1 MVNTSYSIAEGKG
14 SEDILPTLVFD
25 DGRFT
30 YFKFPGN
37 REIPAVFNVLGDGSE
52 TLVNSRMEDDLLVV
66 DRVGRR
72 LMLRAGSAVVGV
84 WNEAFDIDG
93 IPPGDGTTVPG
104 VQRQLKAKGTGPA
117 AGHERRWTTQRSHA
131 VTEQTNASKRVPD
144 DANAIS
150 PLPGEPGIPNVAE
163 RQRITVSKK
172 GLLAVGLLI
181 LSLVVVAAFTI
192 QRFTASG
199 KKPED
204 ETSKRVSDRPTAA
217 TAEPRRLEMPLPVA
231 AASTPTATPR
241 IPAIVPTAE
250 ELAEP
255 ISVRRTGAGAPAGGN
270 TKAAPPEDAPV
281 LLVSTRPG
289 ISVGATASPARSAE
303 PGTAGAPEAPAADAR
318 DPIANTARN
327 LQAYQRQLQ
336 GLMDTLTRTT
346 AAATGQAP
354 VQFPAGALLG
364 GAPGGGAPAGAPIGG
379 AAAPGAGLFGGQ
391 LQGSAT
397 PRVAASMLGN
407 RSLTL
412 PKGTA
417 FTCALKTKVIS
428 AVSGLV
434 GCQVQRNVYSDD
446 GRVLLIERG
455 SHLDGEYRIAS
466 VRPGTVRIP
475 VLWTRIR
482 TPLGVTVDIDSP
494 GTGKLGES
502 GIDGYVDN
510 RWPERIGA
518 AMLLSLIDDS
528 VKLIIQNQA
537 NESNADTIVLPSTTA
552 NTSKLAEKVLE
563 STISIPPLIYQN
575 QGGIVGI
582 YVARDVDFSSVY
594 ELQAVQR

>member
-1 MVNTSYSIAEGKG
+1 MNEQA
-14 SEDILPTLVFD
+14 DRD
-25 DGRFT
+25 D
-30 YFKFPGN
+30 
-37 REIPAVFNVLGDGSE
+37 
-52 TLVNSRMEDDLLVV
+52 
-66 DRVGRR
+66 
-72 LMLRAGSAVVGV
+72 
-84 WNEAFDIDG
+84 
-93 IPPGDGTTVPG
+93 
-104 VQRQLKAKGTGPA
+104 RQP
-117 AGHERRWTTQRSHA
+117 E
-131 VTEQTNASKRVPD
+131 

-150 PLPGEPGIPNVAE
+150 PLPGEAGIPNVAE
-163 RQRITVSKK
+163 RQRLSISKK
-172 GLLAVGLLI
+172 GLLAVGLLL

-192 QRFTASG
+192 QRFASSG

-204 ETSKRVSDRPTAA
+204 EASKLVSNRPAA
-217 TAEPRRLEMPLPVA
+217 TSTEPRRLEVPLPAA
-231 AASTPTATPR
+231 AASTPAVNPR

-255 ISVRRTGAGAPAGGN
+255 IGVRRTGAGAPAGGN
-270 TKAAPPEDAPV
+270 TKVVPPEDAPV

-289 ISVGATASPARSAE
+289 ALVGGATSTARGNE
-303 PGTAGAPEAPAADAR
+303 PVPTAAEAPAADPR

-336 GLMDTLTRTT
+336 GLMETLTRTT
-346 AAATGQAP
+346 AAATGQATGQVP
-354 VQFPAGALLG
+354 MGALLG
-364 GAPGGGAPAGAPIGG
+364 GAPSAGGPPAVPQP
-379 AAAPGAGLFGGQ
+379 PGAGLFGGQ

-417 FTCALKTKVIS
+417 FTCALKSKVIS
-428 AVSGLV
+428 AVSGLI

-482 TPLGVTVDIDSP
+482 TPLGVTVDIESP

-537 NESNADTIVLPSTTA
+537 NDSNADTIVLPSTTA

-563 STISIPPLIYQN
+563 STINIPPLIYQN

-582 YVARDVDFSSVY
+582 YVARDLDFSSVY
-594 ELQAVQR
+594 ELAPLSQDNPERTR